1 MTFSRV
7 CFASPQGG
15 VWSDRHCEERSDEA
29 IQSGISVWIAS
40 RHDVALAMTSRSRD
54 ASQRPR
60 HATPLSEVV
69 TTDLHSV
76 LRAKRQ
82 QANAGGSI
90 GKRRF
95 ARMTKEK
102 NERTK
107 EKYRRRNADRRKA
120 LLPWHR
126 PRPRPCAE
134 RRTSIGVPPRFS
146 SQGIFHRKGLSL
158 RPGFLGRGGIRFAHP
173 LSGRYP
179 PLPVPKSSVQHAPRS

>member
-1 MTFSRV
+1 MRWVCCSKEIHSGGFQFMTFSRV

-29 IQSGISVWIAS
+29 IQSGISVAS

-102 NERTK
+102 NERKKNIGGETPTDARLFCRGIGHGRAPA
-107 EKYRRRNADRRKA
+107 RRGAHLSA
-120 LLPWHR
+120 
-126 PRPRPCAE
+126 
-134 RRTSIGVPPRFS
+134 
-146 SQGIFHRKGLSL
+146 FHRGSHPKESFIARDSASGQASWDVAGYVL
-158 RPGFLGRGGIRFAHP
+158 RIL
-173 LSGRYP
+173 
-179 PLPVPKSSVQHAPRS
+179 